1 MGALLNMSTRIRFRR
16 DTAAN
21 WTSNNPTL
29 TTGELGYETDTG
41 KFKIGNNTNAW
52 TALPYSI
59 TAELSEGNLNDLKD
73 VTITSAANGDFLR
86 WNGTAWINDAVNL
99 ATDTVGSYVAS
110 LTAGT
115 GITLS
120 NNSGEEASPTVAVN
134 TSVIATR
141 AYVEATS
148 SGLNWHDSVNQATT
162 AALPYTP
169 TYSNG
174 TAGVGATLTG
184 TSNARLQIDGI
195 NTTTN
200 QRVLVKNQASGVQNG
215 IYVVTNQGSVSVPFV
230 LTRVSDFDSSA
241 GVGVISSG
249 EAVYVVNG
257 ATNAGQGFVV
267 SSSGTG
273 TGDAHIVNTDAITFT
288 QFTGTSTF
296 VAGDGLSFSGNT
308 VNVATASSGRIVVNA
323 DSIDLASGV
332 SSTGTYKS
340 VTVDTYGR
348 VTGGTN
354 PTTLSGFGITD
365 AAPIASPTFT
375 GTVSGITASM
385 VGLNLVD
392 NVSDANKPISTAT
405 QTALDLKANLASPT
419 FTGTVTIPSGA
430 SISGF
435 APLASPALTGTPTAP
450 TASALTNTTQVATT
464 AYVDAAVSAGVATVD
479 QLDDLSDVTAPTPT
493 SGDLLKWNGT
503 AWVNAAGYALLA
515 SPTFTGTPTL
525 PTGTIATTQ
534 TAANSTTA
542 VATTA
547 FVTTADNLKANLAS
561 PTFTGTVTIPS
572 GASISGFAPLASPAL
587 TGTPTA
593 PTAATS
599 TNTTQVATTAFVRA
613 EVAAL
618 VGTAGAT
625 LDTLGE
631 IATALGNDANLST
644 TLTTSIGLKAPLASP
659 TFTGTPL
666 STTAAVDTNTTQ
678 IATTAYVVGQGY
690 AKLASP
696 TFTGTVTLPS
706 GTVTST
712 MILDGTIANADI
724 STTAAIDLGK
734 LADVSTSAQTASYT
748 LVLADKNKIV
758 EMGVATA
765 NTLTVPPNASV
776 AYAIGSQINIL
787 QTGAGQTTVT
797 AGAGVTINAAPGLK
811 MRTQWSYATL
821 VKRATDTWVLVGDIS
836 A

>member
-1 MGALLNMSTRIRFRR
+1 MSTRIRLRR

-29 TTGELGYETDTG
+29 TTGEMGYETNTG
-41 KFKIGNNTNAW
+41 KFKIGNNTDAW

-120 NNSGEEASPTVAVN
+120 NNSGEEATPTVAVN

-162 AALPYTP
+162 AVLPYTP

-184 TSNARLQIDGI
+184 ASNARLQIDGI

-200 QRVLVKNQASGVQNG
+200 QRVLVKNQASDVQNG
-215 IYVVTNQGSVSVPFV
+215 IYVVTNQGSASVPFV

-273 TGDAHIVNTDAITFT
+273 TNDAHVVNTDAITFT

-348 VTGGTN
+348 VTSGTN

-365 AAPIASPTFT
+365 AAPSASPTFT
-375 GTVSGITASM
+375 GTVSGITATM
-385 VGLNLVD
+385 VGLG
-392 NVSDANKPISTAT
+392 NVENTSDANKAVSSAT
-405 QTALDLKANLASPT
+405 QTALDLKAPLASPT
-419 FTGTVTIPSGA
+419 FTGTPS
-430 SISGF
+430 
-435 APLASPALTGTPTAP
+435 AP

-479 QLDDLSDVTAPTPT
+479 ALDDLSDVTAPTPT

-515 SPTFTGTPTL
+515 SPTFTGT
-525 PTGTIATTQ
+525 
-534 TAANSTTA
+534 
-542 VATTA
+542 
-547 FVTTADNLKANLAS
+547 
-561 PTFTGTVTIPS
+561 VTIPS
-572 GASISGFAPLASPAL
+572 GASISGFAPLASP
-587 TGTPTA
+587 TFSGTPTLPTGTIA
-593 PTAATS
+593 TTQTAADNS
-599 TNTTQVATTAFVRA
+599 TKVATTAFVRG
-613 EVAAL
+613 EVTAL
-618 VGTAGAT
+618 VNSATAT

-631 IATALGNDANLST
+631 IAAALGNDANLSA
-644 TLTTSIGLKAPLASP
+644 TLTTSIGLKAP
-659 TFTGTPL
+659 
-666 STTAAVDTNTTQ
+666 
-678 IATTAYVVGQGY
+678 
-690 AKLASP
+690 LASP

-758 EMGVATA
+758 EMSVATA
-765 NTLTVPPNASV
+765 NTLTVPPNSSV
-776 AYAIGSQINIL
+776 AYAVGSQINIL